1 MNEKLNSAIQTL
13 MNQCRTGSLAGD
25 PDANEVVAT
34 LIRARKRIRTREE
47 GPEQHDADA
56 QPTITVQLVDNTEQP
71 EPEHGAV
78 LGIFNSGLIDKG
90 GYVDRRNR
98 DDATFARA
106 LLNGI
111 QALSNDV
118 RAGKR
123 R

>member
-1 MNEKLNSAIQTL
+1 MNEKLNSAIQAL
-13 MNQCRTGSLAGD
+13 VDQCRSASLAGN
-25 PDANEVVAT
+25 PDANEVAAT
-34 LIRARKRIRTREE
+34 LIRARERIRTREE
-47 GPEQHDADA
+47 GREQHDADA

-106 LLNGI
+106 LLNEVE
-111 QALSNDV
+111 ALSNDV
-118 RAGKR
+118 RTGKHR
-123 R
+123 